1 MRPSKS
7 RSRAKNNRRPT
18 GNIINRVFDSSGP
31 EGKVRGTPQQI
42 IEKYLGLARD
52 ATLGNDQ
59 VAAENFYQHAEH
71 YVRLLAE
78 AQREIESRRE
88 QFDPQFRR
96 DRGGEDEPQGQRD
109 AGGGQQR
116 RDYERQSDRQS
127 DRDGPFGEA
136 EPDAPEARPETHSD
150 PRAEERRP
158 PRPEVEVFDGG
169 GDPGLVETPEA
180 AAPGRRSQGGSRRR
194 SGGGGSGKAGAADA
208 GDAAESGRSGPP
220 ASAAE

>member
-52 ATLGNDQ
+52 AALGNDQ
-59 VAAENFYQHAEH
+59 VAAENFHQHAEH

-78 AQREIESRRE
+78 AQREIEARRE

-96 DRGGEDEPQGQRD
+96 ERGGEDDPQGQREG
-109 AGGGQQR
+109 GGGQQR
-116 RDYERQSDRQS
+116 RENDRYPERGEGFVEGGSDAQ
-127 DRDGPFGEA
+127 ETWA
-136 EPDAPEARPETHSD
+136 ERRPE
-150 PRAEERRP
+150 PRSEERRT

-169 GDPGLVETPEA
+169 GDPVLVETPEA
-180 AAPGRRSQGGSRRR
+180 AVPARRTQGGPRRR
-194 SGGGGSGKAGAADA
+194 SGGKGKAESVEN
-208 GDAAESGRSGPP
+208 GDVPESGRAGPP

>member
-71 YVRLLAE
+71 YVRMLAE
-78 AQREIESRRE
+78 AQREIDARRE

-96 DRGGEDEPQGQRD
+96 ERGGEDEPQGQRE
-109 AGGGQQR
+109 GGGAPQR
-116 RDYERQSDRQS
+116 RES
-127 DRDGPFGEA
+127 DRDFERNGTFGEDEA
-136 EPDAPEARPETHSD
+136 EAPESRPERRDEHRSEARPE
-150 PRAEERRP
+150 RRYE
-158 PRPEVEVFDGG
+158 PRPDVEVLEGG

-180 AAPGRRSQGGSRRR
+180 ATRPRRSSGGTRRR
-194 SGGGGSGKAGAADA
+194 SGGNTKPE
-208 GDAAESGRSGPP
+208 AAESGEAPEPGLAGPP